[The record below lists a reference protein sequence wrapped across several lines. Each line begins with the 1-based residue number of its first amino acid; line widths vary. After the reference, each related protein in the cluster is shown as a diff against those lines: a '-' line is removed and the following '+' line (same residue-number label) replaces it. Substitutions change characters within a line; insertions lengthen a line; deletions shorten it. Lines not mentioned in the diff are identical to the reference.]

1 MPVGQASANRTG
13 LTIAGFLQLPFGLM
27 PIRSYT
33 RSTDCH
39 GVSHRQNLLCCVD
52 VPVMACPTVGA
63 IPFPYIQRQT
73 LKDVTAI
80 PTAFITGKPSVNF
93 YQGISFGDAARTT
106 IPLGFV
112 FELSYEFTPAS
123 ITDSTG
129 KFRVFDHVFNEPCS
143 STTIVWFSRSSRVVS
158 LCKWSLFAGMGLS
171 SICRKL
177 SSSCEV
183 IT

>member
-1 MPVGQASANRTG
+1 MPYGQASANSCPLDLCPSG
-13 LTIAGFLQLPFGLM
+13 LTLAPQTVTVCPTAKIFCAAL
-27 PIRSYT
+27 I
-33 RSTDCH
+33 
-39 GVSHRQNLLCCVD
+39 N

-63 IPFPYIQRQT
+63 MPFPYIQRQT

-80 PTAFITGKPSVNF
+80 PTAFRTGKPSVNF

-129 KFRVFDHVFNEPCS
+129 KFRVFDHVFNEPYS